1 MVGRVADR
9 GVVLQMTAKAT
20 SRSEGR
26 PRPLGIPD
34 KDGQGQTQGWM
45 PRPQSLV
52 WVNDAARRSRQTRF
66 TALFHHI
73 DVEALE
79 RAFRRQK
86 RKAAPG
92 VDGMTVAVYEQDL
105 ESNLQALHARLR
117 ANQYRPKPVL
127 RRYIPKTDGGER
139 PLGLLCLEDKI
150 VQSAVAEVLNAIYEV
165 DFCASSFGFRP
176 GRGPHDALRTVH
188 AAIMS
193 ERVNWVVDADIRN
206 FFSSV
211 DHAWMERMLAHRIA
225 DPRIMRLIRLW
236 LRAGVMDDG
245 VHTET
250 LEGTQQGAGISPLL
264 ANVYLHY
271 VLDLWVAQWQRR
283 EARGHV
289 RLVRF
294 ADDYLLLIEDRDDA
308 QRMLAAL
315 SERLAKFNLQL
326 HEGKTRLVEFGRFA
340 EANRRRRGEGRPETF
355 DFLGFTHY
363 VGKTRKGRFMVQQ
376 KTQRKRLIRKLKELR
391 LAMRKRMHDPVP
403 EQCRWLGAVLRGH
416 YAYFGITGN
425 AKSIDKYYREVVRWW
440 RWVLRRRG
448 QRPKLPWER
457 FDAIL
462 KRHPLPMPRIVH
474 NWRYPMKA
482 IG

>member
-1 MVGRVADR
+1 
-9 GVVLQMTAKAT
+9 
-20 SRSEGR
+20 
-26 PRPLGIPD
+26 
-34 KDGQGQTQGWM
+34 
-45 PRPQSLV
+45 
-52 WVNDAARRSRQTRF
+52 VNDAAKRSRQTRF

-92 VDGMTVAVYEQDL
+92 VDGMTVAAYEQDL
-105 ESNLQALHARLR
+105 GSHLRALHARLQ
-117 ANQYRPKPVL
+117 ANQYRPQPVL

-176 GRGPHDALRTVH
+176 GRGPHDALRTVQ

-211 DHAWMERMLAHRIA
+211 DHAWIERMIAHRIA

-245 VHTET
+245 VYTET

-363 VGKTRKGRFMVQQ
+363 VGKTRKGRFMVQR

-391 LAMRKRMHDPVP
+391 LAMRKRMHNPVP
-403 EQCRWLGAVLRGH
+403 DQSRWLGAVLRGH

-425 AKSIDKYYREVVRWW
+425 AKSIAIFHREVVKWW
-440 RWVLRRRG
+440 HWVLRRRG

-457 FDAIL
+457 FNAIL
-462 KRHPLPMPRIVH
+462 KRCPLPKPRIVH
-474 NWRYPMKA
+474 NWRYPTAA

>member
-1 MVGRVADR
+1 
-9 GVVLQMTAKAT
+9 
-20 SRSEGR
+20 
-26 PRPLGIPD
+26 
-34 KDGQGQTQGWM
+34 
-45 PRPQSLV
+45 
-52 WVNDAARRSRQTRF
+52 
-66 TALFHHI
+66 
-73 DVEALE
+73 
-79 RAFRRQK
+79 
-86 RKAAPG
+86 
-92 VDGMTVAVYEQDL
+92 
-105 ESNLQALHARLR
+105 
-117 ANQYRPKPVL
+117 
-127 RRYIPKTDGGER
+127 
-139 PLGLLCLEDKI
+139 
-150 VQSAVAEVLNAIYEV
+150 
-165 DFCASSFGFRP
+165 
-176 GRGPHDALRTVH
+176 
-188 AAIMS
+188 
-193 ERVNWVVDADIRN
+193 
-206 FFSSV
+206 
-211 DHAWMERMLAHRIA
+211 
-225 DPRIMRLIRLW
+225 
-236 LRAGVMDDG
+236 
-245 VHTET
+245 
-250 LEGTQQGAGISPLL
+250 
-264 ANVYLHY
+264 
-271 VLDLWVAQWQRR
+271 
-283 EARGHV
+283 
-289 RLVRF
+289 
-294 ADDYLLLIEDRDDA
+294 
-308 QRMLAAL
+308 MLAAL